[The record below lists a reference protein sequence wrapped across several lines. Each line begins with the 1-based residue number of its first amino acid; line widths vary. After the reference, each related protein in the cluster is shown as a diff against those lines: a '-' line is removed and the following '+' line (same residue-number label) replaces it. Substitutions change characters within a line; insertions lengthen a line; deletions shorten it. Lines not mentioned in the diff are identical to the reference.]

1 MQIKGVRHAEV
12 STSHAQNRLV
22 CAQDVLLFRV
32 QVSAFIVVEV
42 ARTQLCRS
50 KGSGNVEVRKR
61 S

>member
-1 MQIKGVRHAEV
+1 MQIKGVRHTEV
-12 STSHAQNRLV
+12 STSQAQNRLV

-50 KGSGNVEVRKR
+50 KGSGTQR
-61 S
+61 